1 MAYGDPPPP
10 NPGEVPPPGYGNVPQ
25 PNYGNPPPGNAP
37 PPGYVPPPSYP
48 NAPPPSYGSAP
59 PPGYG
64 NAPPPG
70 YGNMPAPG
78 YGSPQ
83 GYGNGPA
90 VNYAN
95 WAQRVGA
102 ALIDAAPGIVLAIIN
117 SAVGSIALSLVITLI
132 SLGIT
137 IYNRWYLAGTIGQS
151 WGKMVLHLKL
161 ISEST
166 GGPIGPGMA
175 FARDIVHILD
185 ALPCFIGYLFPL
197 WDAKRQTFADKI
209 LNTIVVTI

>member
-1 MAYGDPPPP
+1 MAYGNMPPPP
-10 NPGEVPPPGYGNVPQ
+10 D
-25 PNYGNPPPGNAP
+25 
-37 PPGYVPPPSYP
+37 
-48 NAPPPSYGSAP
+48 YGSAP

-64 NAPPPG
+64 G
-70 YGNMPAPG
+70 VPAP
-78 YGSPQ
+78 
-83 GYGNGPA
+83 
-90 VNYAN
+90 NYAN

-102 ALIDAAPGIVLAIIN
+102 SLIDSAPGIVLGIIN
-117 SAVGSIALSLVITLI
+117 SAIGNLGVSLVIFLI

-137 IYNRWYLAGTIGQS
+137 IYNRWILAGRTGQS
-151 WGKMVLHLKL
+151 WGKMVLNLKL

-166 GGPIGPGMA
+166 GEPIGAGMA

-209 LNTIVVTI
+209 LNTIVVTV